1 MHKKSKYNKLRLLIS
16 HKLLIL
22 QENKGRFYHKFI
34 PTIWKSYDSNL
45 HEWMLKL
52 TEAFDLTFPIP
63 EDGEQINIVPC
74 LLPEKEPKNVRFK
87 KINLWKR

>member
-1 MHKKSKYNKLRLLIS
+1 
-16 HKLLIL
+16 
-22 QENKGRFYHKFI
+22 
-34 PTIWKSYDSNL
+34 
-45 HEWMLKL
+45 MLKL

-63 EDGEQINIVPC
+63 EDGEKINIVPC